1 MNDLLV
7 LLFLGS
13 NLKQHVGK
21 VVVGELEVPL
31 VVELE
36 QGRTVG
42 MELFQVDVVHL
53 GLVGRVAALLT
64 NVDLNFKRN

>member
-1 MNDLLV
+1 MND

-13 NLKQHVGK
+13 NLEQHVGK
-21 VVVGELEVPL
+21 VVVGEFKVPL

-42 MELFQVDVVHL
+42 MELFQVDVVNL
-53 GLVGRVAALLT
+53 RLVSRVATLVT
-64 NVDLNFKRN
+64 NVDLSYRNSND